1 MTISYLQSNNDYW
14 KQMTLKQMVELKT
27 QAAII
32 VAMEEQIDDLYEII
46 KSIEIK
52 LAIKQPQL

>member
-1 MTISYLQSNNDYW
+1 MNENTSNDHW

-32 VAMEEQIDDLYEII
+32 VAMEEQIDNLYEMI
-46 KSIEIK
+46 KSIKIKVSYDK
-52 LAIKQPQL
+52 LAKEQP